1 MVERDVLWAGSGD
14 TLPGEPQ
21 PPKTRSKNVTSA
33 FWFLVILG
41 FLLANWELYKLFWVS
56 VDGGCASSSSLEGC
70 TAWPIRPD
78 NKSMPHVWDIV
89 GALFESRRAGEDI
102 LLILLLKEAIFTLR
116 EAAIGFIAGSGF
128 GFLLAVTFVRSKLL
142 ERGLMPY
149 VIISQ
154 TVPLI
159 AIAPMIVAWGGKLG
173 WPTWVPA
180 AIIAAYL
187 SFFPV
192 TINTL
197 RGLRS
202 PESTTMELMRSYA
215 ASANETLWK
224 VQVPAAL
231 PYIFTAL
238 RVAATASVI
247 GALVGELP
255 SSLDRGLGRAL
266 LTFTYT
272 FISAPE
278 KLYAA
283 IIVSALVGMVFVS
296 AVVLAE
302 RWVLPP
308 RRRLAS

>member
-1 MVERDVLWAGSGD
+1 MADTEIVVAPAAAAGG
-14 TLPGEPQ
+14 PGPQ
-21 PPKTRSKNVTSA
+21 PPARAPVAKRVL
-33 FWFLVILG
+33 WFLGILA
-41 FLLANWELYKLFWVS
+41 LLITAWELYKVAGKAL
-56 VDGGCASSSSLEGC
+56 D
-70 TAWPIRPD
+70 TTWPVRPD

-89 GALFESRRAGEDI
+89 AEMFERRRAQDDI
-102 LLILLLKEAIFTLR
+102 LLVILLKESLFTLR
-116 EAAIGFIAGSGF
+116 EAAAGFAVGSTFGF
-128 GFLLAVTFVRSKLL
+128 GLAVMLVRSRIL

-149 VIISQ
+149 VIASQ
-154 TVPLI
+154 TIPLI
-159 AIAPMIVAWGGKLG
+159 AIAPMIVVWGGRLG

-192 TINTL
+192 TINTM

-202 PESTTMELMRSYA
+202 PDPTAMELMRSYA
-215 ASANETLWK
+215 ATPRETLWK
-224 VQVPAAL
+224 VQVPAAM
-231 PYIFTAL
+231 PYIFSAL

-255 SSLDRGLGRAL
+255 SSLNRGLGRAL

-283 IIVSALVGMVFVS
+283 IIVSGLLGILFVAL
-296 AVVLAE
+296 VVLAE
-302 RWVLPP
+302 RRVLPP
-308 RRRLAS
+308 NRRLPT